1 MNQSKTRLYKNT
13 LYLASGIFVFL
24 MFAATTS
31 PARVHPA
38 KPGVVASAAP
48 EIATLGRFVVTPSAT
63 HFVAAP
69 PPATGQQSRTA
80 SASGAL

>member
-1 MNQSKTRLYKNT
+1 MDQSKTSLYKNT

-38 KPGVVASAAP
+38 KPSVVASTAP
-48 EIATLGRFVVTPSAT
+48 DIATLGRFVGTPSAT
-63 HFVAAP
+63 HFVSASSS
-69 PPATGQQSRTA
+69 ATGQQSRA
-80 SASGAL
+80 ANASGAL